1 MTTSKKEV
9 RPFGARDRFGYLFG
23 DFAND
28 FTFVLSSTVLM
39 KFYTDVMGVSAL
51 VIGVLMMAAR
61 IFDAF
66 TDVIM
71 GQICDRSKET
81 PQGKFRPW
89 IKRMAGPVCVASFLI
104 YAPYF
109 ADKPMAFK
117 IIWMFVT
124 YLLWGSVFYTSIN
137 IPYGSMASALSE
149 SPKDRQS
156 LSTFRT
162 VGSILAS
169 MIVAIVLPL
178 FCYYKDAAGNQ
189 MISGT
194 KTMIFAGACSVAA
207 FVLYMLCYGLT
218 TERVHIAKNSEKFS
232 LKVLLKTVFGD
243 KSVITIIICSLLLLL
258 AQLTS
263 AAMSNFIY
271 PNYFGNAK
279 IMAGASMAGIATTF
293 IIAPFIGKLS
303 TKFGRKQVAFVGAV
317 IAAASM
323 LAAFI
328 MHTHNVGLWIM
339 FTVIMNAG
347 MGMINLVIWAMI
359 TDVIDDNE
367 VRTGV
372 RSDGAIYSVYSFARK
387 LGQAASS
394 GLSGWLL
401 TAAGYTAA
409 TAFDTGVVNSI
420 YNLTC
425 LIPMAG
431 FAILALV
438 LFFLYPLN
446 KERVEAN
453 VAALKEKHGDK
464 ENA

>member
-1 MTTSKKEV
+1 M
-9 RPFGARDRFGYLFG
+9 
-23 DFAND
+23 
-28 FTFVLSSTVLM
+28 
-39 KFYTDVMGVSAL
+39 
-51 VIGVLMMAAR
+51 
-61 IFDAF
+61 
-66 TDVIM
+66 
-71 GQICDRSKET
+71 
-81 PQGKFRPW
+81 
-89 IKRMAGPVCVASFLI
+89 
-104 YAPYF
+104 
-109 ADKPMAFK
+109 
-117 IIWMFVT
+117 
-124 YLLWGSVFYTSIN
+124 
-137 IPYGSMASALSE
+137 
-149 SPKDRQS
+149 
-156 LSTFRT
+156 
-162 VGSILAS
+162 
-169 MIVAIVLPL
+169 
-178 FCYYKDAAGNQ
+178 
-189 MISGT
+189 
-194 KTMIFAGACSVAA
+194 
-207 FVLYMLCYGLT
+207 
-218 TERVHIAKNSEKFS
+218 
-232 LKVLLKTVFGD
+232 
-243 KSVITIIICSLLLLL
+243 
-258 AQLTS
+258 
-263 AAMSNFIY
+263 
-271 PNYFGNAK
+271 
-279 IMAGASMAGIATTF
+279 
-293 IIAPFIGKLS
+293 
-303 TKFGRKQVAFVGAV
+303 

-453 VAALKEKHGDK
+453 VVTLKEKHGDK